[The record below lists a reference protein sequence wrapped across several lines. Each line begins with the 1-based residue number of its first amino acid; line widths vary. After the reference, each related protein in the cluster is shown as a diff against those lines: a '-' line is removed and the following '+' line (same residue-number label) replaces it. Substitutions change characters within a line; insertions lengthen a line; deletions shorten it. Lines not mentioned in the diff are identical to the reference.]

1 MKSFFLKQRLNGDDF
16 ENGTFF
22 PPVNEGVDEL
32 AFALSESVI
41 TIVNQQ
47 AKRKNKQP
55 IKDRLHLIFF
65 QEFKERLRRKRETFD
80 FIFEVIAHSILKGQT
95 YMVLNSIEDHRRLS
109 NV

>member
-16 ENGTFF
+16 ENDFGTFF

-32 AFALSESVI
+32 AFALSEFVI

-47 AKRKNKQP
+47 AKRKNKQS

-65 QEFKERLRRKRETFD
+65 QEFKERL
-80 FIFEVIAHSILKGQT
+80 
-95 YMVLNSIEDHRRLS
+95 
-109 NV
+109 